1 MWLCEWLVTSE
12 KSAEEEIMNSNLSVG
27 GRKVG
32 VDVSIALVTYRV
44 REALDK
50 CLGSLEGALGGL
62 SAETTVIDN
71 SPDLLIWR
79 HLGRLDGVRR
89 LRGAPSLGFGSACN
103 LALRGSSGRYY
114 LVLNPDTLLPPDS
127 ISQLV
132 ADLDSNTDVGIIGPQ
147 LIRETGVPD
156 LAARRSVPTPWSAFT
171 RFLYLGHLFP
181 KSRIFGAYN
190 LTYLAPDQ
198 RAEVDAVSG
207 AFMLM
212 RREVF
217 ENTGGFD
224 QRFWMYGEDL
234 DLSCCARALGWKVVY
249 QPAVQVLHLKRSS
262 SSQRRL
268 RTRMEFY
275 RAMVMFYRKHQA
287 DDRAPAFNFVVIVGI
302 CTMGIAALVLEVLR
316 EACSLGMT
324 IRLRRTTDDD
334 YK

>member
-1 MWLCEWLVTSE
+1 
-12 KSAEEEIMNSNLSVG
+12 MNSNLSVG
-27 GRKVG
+27 GGNVG

-44 REALDK
+44 WDALAK
-50 CLGSLEGALGGL
+50 CLGSLESALGGL
-62 SAETTVIDN
+62 SAEITVIDN
-71 SPDLLIWR
+71 SPEMLIWR
-79 HLGRLDGVRR
+79 HLGRMDGVRR
-89 LRGAPSLGFGSACN
+89 LRGSPSLGFGPACN
-103 LALRGSSGRYY
+103 LAFNGSSGHYY
-114 LVLNPDTLLPPDS
+114 LVLNPDTLLPPNS

-132 ADLDSNTDVGIIGPQ
+132 ADLDNNADVGIVGPQ
-147 LIRETGVPD
+147 LIRETGAPD
-156 LAARRSVPTPWSAFT
+156 LAARRSVPTPWTAFT

-181 KSRIFGAYN
+181 KSRIFGEYN
-190 LTYLAPDQ
+190 LTYLDPDQ

-217 ENTGGFD
+217 EKTGGFD

-234 DLSCCARALGWKVVY
+234 DLSCRARALGWKVVY

-275 RAMVMFYRKHQA
+275 RAMVMFYCKHQA
-287 DDRAPAFNFVVIVGI
+287 HDRLTAFNFVVIVGI
-302 CTMGIAALVLEVLR
+302 CTMGIAALALEALR
-316 EACSLGMT
+316 KACGLGMT
-324 IRLRRTTDDD
+324 VWDRRTGDDD